1 MGFELFKFILTFYIH
16 ACLHMIY
23 VKLSVTAYKF
33 IIRKTGS
40 YLTSRDIKF
49 HIEYIYRYSRTGIGL
64 NCTEMHTVTLGQM
77 QLRFYTSYVYW
88 MVPTL
93 RPIRFITLRR
103 THIYLSSHHHHYRH
117 PMMRKYSFQFLK
129 V

>member
-1 MGFELFKFILTFYIH
+1 MSQVWLLLNSVYCWVGGGRGVGFGFELFKFILTFYIH

-49 HIEYIYRYSRTGIGL
+49 HIEYIYRYSRKGIGL
-64 NCTEMHTVTLGQM
+64 NYTEICTHC
-77 QLRFYTSYVYW
+77 YT
-88 MVPTL
+88 
-93 RPIRFITLRR
+93 RPNAIEVLHIIRVLDGT
-103 THIYLSSHHHHYRH
+103 YLAAD
-117 PMMRKYSFQFLK
+117 
-129 V
+129 